1 LRTVVTGGAGFIGSH
16 LVRRLVDEG
25 GEVVVADD
33 FSTGSVLNLLDLGV
47 RLDCPK
53 VDLRD
58 YWRALEVEGA
68 DVVYHLA
75 ARLGSVEYM

>member
-1 LRTVVTGGAGFIGSH
+1 
-16 LVRRLVDEG
+16 VRRLVDEG
-25 GEVVVADD
+25 REVVVADD
-33 FSTGSVLNLLDLGV
+33 FSRGSVLNLLDLGV

-58 YWRALEVEGA
+58 YGRALEVVEGA
-68 DVVYHLA
+68 DVFYHLA